1 VVSCKP
7 LFKLFYVYLLLE
19 KLINEKHFTIKEKF
33 SLVSRKV
40 FSFYFGWNTLSRSC
54 KKIQKYYVI
63 CWLYQIW
70 SSMFWLLY
78 IFLNIFFIF
87 FSIWSLKIWFN
98 LIFISNVVL
107 NFFFIIIGFYLIHF
121 LNWKFFIYQIRSLL
135 SWNLFI
141 LFEII
146 YEIEIFF
153 LIFFIY

>member
-1 VVSCKP
+1 
-7 LFKLFYVYLLLE
+7 
-19 KLINEKHFTIKEKF
+19 
-33 SLVSRKV
+33 
-40 FSFYFGWNTLSRSC
+40 
-54 KKIQKYYVI
+54 
-63 CWLYQIW
+63 
-70 SSMFWLLY
+70 MFWLLY